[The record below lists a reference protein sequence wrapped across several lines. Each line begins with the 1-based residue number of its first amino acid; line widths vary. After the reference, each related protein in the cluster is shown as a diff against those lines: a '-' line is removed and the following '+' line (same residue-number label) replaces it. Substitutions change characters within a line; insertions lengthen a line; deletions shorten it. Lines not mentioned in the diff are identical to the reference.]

1 MLWAARV
8 VLGRL
13 DPYRDEWLLSADKP
27 LDEGAPHYE
36 RWLRSGATKHLF
48 RFVEPATGT
57 SNWRFLLGPTPGEG
71 GVHGHDIRNRRD
83 AAHGAEMAGGRRV
96 WLSRRRGVYVYGD
109 ARPGGWAAGTQTN
122 DAAGGC
128 EGVRAAGVRPRAY
141 RQPVSAGALQR
152 GSMRVCIAGCVRV
165 WAPGRREATKGG
177 PAARASLE
185 RVGVSVSAKPTCCTS
200 V

>member
-1 MLWAARV
+1 MALCACVSYLLLRTRRSAARHCHPPLPDHMLWAARV
-8 VLGRL
+8 VLVRL

-36 RWLRSGATKHLF
+36 RRLRSGATKHLF

-109 ARPGGWAAGTQTN
+109 ARLGGWAAGTQTS
-122 DAAGGC
+122 DALC
-128 EGVRAAGVRPRAY
+128 EGVR
-141 RQPVSAGALQR
+141 RQECCPSPWC
-152 GSMRVCIAGCVRV
+152 SFRVLN
-165 WAPGRREATKGG
+165 RR
-177 PAARASLE
+177 SL
-185 RVGVSVSAKPTCCTS
+185 SFSQTCWG
-200 V
+200 